1 MIAHFSAAPF
11 IVVSQTGRP
20 LRRVFFLF
28 LKHTVF
34 TAVDEVDQPARIV
47 QPENSISVC
56 GDNSKKMN
64 AQQRKPK
71 GAMMWTAGQRN
82 PRG

>member
-34 TAVDEVDQPARIV
+34 TAVDEVDQPAKDRPARK
-47 QPENSISVC
+47 QH
-56 GDNSKKMN
+56 
-64 AQQRKPK
+64 QRMRRQFKEDECAAEK
-71 GAMMWTAGQRN
+71 A
-82 PRG
+82 